1 MNFSHFFIRR
11 PIFAGVLSIVIF
23 LVGLIAMWRLP
34 ISEYPEVVPPTIV
47 VRANY
52 PGANPKI
59 IAETVASPLEQAING
74 VEHSLYLFS
83 QATGDGV
90 MTLTVTFKLGT
101 DIDQAQVQVQNRV
114 AQALPK
120 LPEEVRRLGVT
131 TVKQS
136 PDLTMVVHL
145 FSPNGRYDE
154 VYLRNYATLQVKDVL
169 ARIPGAGDVE
179 VFGSGDYAMR
189 VWLDPDKIAA
199 RNLTASDVV
208 NAIREQN
215 VQVAAGAIGQQP
227 VRQPVNFELQIN
239 AKGRL
244 VSPEEFERI
253 IVKTG
258 PEGEKTVLKD
268 IARIELGASG
278 YSLRSLLNNQ
288 TAVAL
293 PIFQAPGANALQL
306 SQDVRR
312 TMDELKANF
321 PEGVDYSVVY
331 DPTVFV
337 RHSIEAVV
345 QTLLE
350 AILLVV
356 IVVILFLQTWRASI
370 IPLAA
375 VPVSLV
381 GTFAVMLAFGF
392 SINNLSLFGLVLA
405 IGIVVDDAIVVVEN
419 VERNIALGFSPLE
432 ATRRA
437 MNEVTGPIVATALVL
452 CAVFVPTAFISGLT
466 GQFYKQFAITIAIS
480 TVISAFNSLTL
491 SPALCAVLLRD
502 HHAPKDWFARV
513 MENLLGWIFRPFN
526 RVFAWSGNQ
535 YAAGVAA
542 VIRKSALALLVYGG
556 LVFLTGWSFNK
567 VPTGFVPTQDKQYLV
582 AFAQLPEAA
591 SLDRT
596 EAVIRRMSEVGLKQ
610 PGVQDAVAFPG
621 LSISGFSVAPNAGIV
636 FFGLKPF
643 SERRTP
649 NLSGPAIAGAL
660 NQQFAGIQEA
670 FVLAVPPPP
679 VMGLGT
685 IGGFKLFVEDRADLG
700 YDALFQA
707 LQTMIGK
714 SYQTPGLAGVF
725 STFTVNVPQLDAD
738 IDRVKAKQQGVPL
751 QNLFETM
758 QVYLGSLY
766 VNDFNRFGRTY
777 QVIAQADASFRDRP
791 EDITRLKTRNA
802 QGQMVP
808 LGTLVKVREA
818 HGPDRAM
825 RYNGYPAAEINGG
838 PGPGFSSGQAEA
850 LIAQLAR
857 ENLPKGLAFEW
868 TELTYQRLLAGNT
881 AVYVYPLCLLLVF
894 LVLAAQYESFR
905 LPLAIVLIVPMCL
918 LFAIAG
924 VWLQGGDNNVF
935 TQIGLIV
942 LVGLACKN
950 AILIVEF
957 AKHKQDECRSP
968 VEAAIEACRLRL
980 RPILMTSIAFI
991 AGVFPLVNSHG
1002 AGAEMRQAMGV
1013 AVFSGMIGVTFFGL
1027 FLTPVFYVT
1036 LMKLAWQRKRETTP
1050 KTSGPVLGAAG
1061 STIGTAALAL
1071 LFTVSSGRAEWWTI
1085 GPDYKRPT
1093 NAIPASYKA
1102 AEHGGWKEGYPLD
1115 HLPKGNWWEIF
1126 GDSRLNDLETQ
1137 AGSAN
1142 WNLRAA
1148 VARVDQARATARVA
1162 RSEFLPRLNLDPSFD
1177 RQRYSPNQ
1185 VPSFGG
1191 VTASDFRAPFDLS
1204 YEIDLWGRVR
1214 RGFESARAD
1223 AQASLAAFQNV
1234 LLTLQADVAQ
1244 NYFALRAL
1252 DAEIATVTGSV
1263 NLRREQVRLV
1273 RSRFEGGIGNELD
1286 VARAETELANTEA
1299 EAVAL
1304 AQRRDELENA
1314 LAILIGA
1321 NPASFKLAVLPFAPS
1336 STMPVGSVSGAVR
1349 PSSGAETLG
1358 HATLSG
1364 GSGVSVQAGV
1374 AAAGDGRTPTNG
1386 DAPREWNPKPPEIPA
1401 GLPAE
1406 LLERRPDVA
1415 EAERQLA
1422 SANARIGVA
1431 KAAFF
1436 PVLSLTGSGGY
1447 VSADLDTFFKW
1458 DSRAWSIGPSLSLPI
1473 FAGGRNRSNL
1483 KRAQAIYEEAIARY
1497 RQRVLVAFGEVE
1509 NSLSGMR
1516 HLADQAAV
1524 RQRAVASA
1532 RRAAQLATD
1541 RYHSGI
1547 VSYLEVVDASR
1558 DVLQTERANA
1568 QLAGQRLIAAVQLVK
1583 ALGGGWTQHQLFAST
1598 SGSVDQPTTG
1608 NRK

>member
-11 PIFAGVLSIVIF
+11 PIFAGVLSILIF
-23 LVGLIAMWRLP
+23 IVGLIAMWRLP

-47 VRANY
+47 VHATY
-52 PGANPKI
+52 PGANPKT

-74 VEHSLYLFS
+74 VEDSLYMFS

-101 DIDQAQVQVQNRV
+101 DIDKAQVQVQNRV
-114 AQALPK
+114 AQSLPK
-120 LPEEVRRLGVT
+120 LPEEVRRLGVIT
-131 TVKQS
+131 TKQS

-145 FSPNGRYDE
+145 FSPSGRYDE
-154 VYLRNYATLQVKDVL
+154 VYVRNYATLQVKDVL

-189 VWLDPDKIAA
+189 VWLNPDKIAA

-215 VQVAAGAIGQQP
+215 VQVAAGSVGQQP
-227 VRQPVNFELQIN
+227 VGPAVDFELQIN

-244 VSPEEFERI
+244 ISTEEFGQI

-258 PEGEKTVLKD
+258 PNCEKTLLKD
-268 IARIELGASG
+268 VARVELSAGS
-278 YSLRSLLNNQ
+278 YSLRSLLNNK

-293 PIFQAPGANALQL
+293 PIFQTTGANALELSDKVRHTMEQL
-306 SQDVRR
+306 
-312 TMDELKANF
+312 KKNF
-321 PEGVDYSVVY
+321 PDGLDYSVVY

-345 QTLLE
+345 HTLLE
-350 AILLVV
+350 ATLLVV
-356 IVVILFLQTWRASI
+356 LVVIIFLQTWRASI

-419 VERNIALGFSPLE
+419 VERNIALGLSATE
-432 ATRRA
+432 AAKRA
-437 MNEVTGPIVATALVL
+437 MSEVTSPIIATALVL
-452 CAVFVPTAFISGLT
+452 CAVFIPTAFISGLT
-466 GQFYKQFAITIAIS
+466 GQFYKQFAVTIAIS

-491 SPALCAVLLRD
+491 SPALCAVLLKE
-502 HHAPKDWFARV
+502 HGAPKDRLARI
-513 MENLLGWIFRPFN
+513 MEKSLGWFFHPFN
-526 RVFAWSGNQ
+526 RLFAWSGNK
-535 YAAGVAA
+535 YSAGVGT
-542 VIRKSALALLVYGG
+542 VLRKSAVALIVYGG
-556 LVFLTGWSFNK
+556 LVLLTGWSFNK

-582 AFAQLPEAA
+582 AFAQLPDGA

-636 FFGLKPF
+636 FFCLTPF
-643 SERRTP
+643 DERKTR
-649 NLSGPAIAGAL
+649 NLTGPAIAGAL
-660 NQQFAGIQEA
+660 NQQFSAIEEA

-685 IGGFKLFVEDRADLG
+685 IGGFKLFVEDREDLG
-700 YDALFQA
+700 YDALYQSV
-707 LQTMIGK
+707 QGIIGK
-714 SYQTPGLAGVF
+714 SYQTPGLGGVF

-758 QVYLGSLY
+758 QIYLGSLY

-777 QVIAQADASFRDRP
+777 QVIAQAHAQFRDRP

-802 QGQMVP
+802 KGQMVP
-808 LGTLVKVREA
+808 LGTLVKVTET

-838 PGPGFSSGQAEA
+838 PASGFSSGQAEA
-850 LIAQLAR
+850 LIAKLAN
-857 ENLPKGLAFEW
+857 ENLPKGAAFEW
-868 TELTYQRLLAGNT
+868 TELTYQRILAGNT

-905 LPLAIVLIVPMCL
+905 LPLAIILIVPMCL
-918 LFAIAG
+918 LFAITG
-924 VWLQGGDNNVF
+924 VWLKGSDNNIF

-957 AKHKQDECRSP
+957 AKHKHDEGLSP
-968 VEAAIEACRLRL
+968 FQAAIEASRLRL

-991 AGVFPLVNSHG
+991 AGVFPLVIARG

-1013 AVFSGMIGVTFFGL
+1013 AVFAGMIGLTLFGL

-1036 LMKLAWQRKRETTP
+1036 LMKLGWKKKPALAQESKH
-1050 KTSGPVLGAAG
+1050 SGV
-1061 STIGTAALAL
+1061 GTAGATAAVAAVAL
-1071 LFTVSSGRAEWWTI
+1071 LLSISSTKAGLLTV

-1093 NAIPASYKA
+1093 SSAPANYKA
-1102 AEHGGWKEGYPLD
+1102 VELGAWKQGQPLD
-1115 HLPKGNWWEIF
+1115 NLPKGNWWEVF
-1126 GDSRLNDLETQ
+1126 GDASLNELESE
-1137 AGSAN
+1137 ALRAN
-1142 WNLRAA
+1142 QELKAA

-1162 RSEFLPRLNLDPSFD
+1162 RSELLPSLNFDPSFT
-1177 RQRYSPNQ
+1177 RERFSPNQ

-1191 VTASDFRAPFDLS
+1191 LTANTFRAPLDLS
-1204 YEIDLWGRVR
+1204 YEVDLWGRVR
-1214 RGFESARAD
+1214 RSFQSARAD
-1223 AQASLAAFQNV
+1223 AQASLAAFYNV

-1244 NYFALRAL
+1244 NYFTLRAL
-1252 DAEIATVTGSV
+1252 DAEIATVVGTLD
-1263 NLRREQVRLV
+1263 LRKEQVRLV

-1286 VARAETELANTEA
+1286 IARAETELAATEA
-1299 EAVAL
+1299 EAAL
-1304 AQRRDELENA
+1304 LARRRAELENA
-1314 LAILIGA
+1314 IAILIGS
-1321 NPASFKLAVLPFAPS
+1321 NPASFRL
-1336 STMPVGSVSGAVR
+1336 
-1349 PSSGAETLG
+1349 
-1358 HATLSG
+1358 
-1364 GSGVSVQAGV
+1364 V
-1374 AAAGDGRTPTNG
+1374 AASANN
-1386 DAPREWNPKPPEIPA
+1386 WNPQPPGVPA

-1436 PVLSLTGSGGY
+1436 PVLTLTGSGGY
-1447 VSADLDTFFKW
+1447 VSADIDSLFKW
-1458 DSRAWSIGPSLSLPI
+1458 DGRAWSIGPSLSLPL
-1473 FAGGRNRSNL
+1473 FAGGRNRATY
-1483 KRAQAIYEEAIARY
+1483 KRSQAAYDETVARY
-1497 RQRVLVAFGEVE
+1497 RQQVLVAFGEVE
-1509 NSLSGMR
+1509 NSLSGIH
-1516 HLADQAAV
+1516 HLATQAAAQ
-1524 RQRAVASA
+1524 QRAVANA
-1532 RRAAQLATD
+1532 RRAANLATD
-1541 RYHSGI
+1541 RYRSGI

-1558 DVLQTERANA
+1558 DALSAERANA
-1568 QLAGQRLIAAVQLVK
+1568 QLAGQRLIAAVQLIK
-1583 ALGGGWTQHQLFAST
+1583 ALGGGWSEQQIFANNSVK
-1598 SGSVDQPTTG
+1598 SGSGTR
-1608 NRK
+1608 N

>member
-47 VRANY
+47 VRASY
-52 PGANPKI
+52 PGANPKT

-74 VEHSLYLFS
+74 VEESLYMSS

-90 MTLTVTFKLGT
+90 MSLTVTFKLGT
-101 DIDQAQVQVQNRV
+101 DIDKAQVQVQNRV
-114 AQALPK
+114 SQALPK

-131 TVKQS
+131 TTKQS

-169 ARIPGAGDVE
+169 ARIPGAGDVQ

-189 VWLDPDKIAA
+189 VWLNPDKVAS

-208 NAIREQN
+208 AAIREQN

-227 VRQPVNFELQIN
+227 VGKPVDFELQIN

-244 VSPEEFERI
+244 ISTEEFGQI

-258 PEGEKTVLKD
+258 PNGEKTLLKD
-268 IARIELGASG
+268 IARIELSAGS
-278 YSLRSLLNNQ
+278 YSLRSLLNNK

-293 PIFQAPGANALQL
+293 PIFQTPGANALQL
-306 SQDVRR
+306 STDVRH
-312 TMDELKANF
+312 TMEELKKNF
-321 PEGVDYSVVY
+321 PDGVDYSVVY

-345 QTLLE
+345 HTLAE

-356 IVVILFLQTWRASI
+356 VVVIIFLQTWRASI

-419 VERNIALGFSPLE
+419 VERNIALGLSPGD
-432 ATRRA
+432 AARRA
-437 MNEVTGPIVATALVL
+437 MSEVTSPIIATALVL
-452 CAVFVPTAFISGLT
+452 CAVFIPTAFISGLT

-480 TVISAFNSLTL
+480 TVISAINSLTL
-491 SPALCAVLLRD
+491 SPALCAVLLKEHGAR
-502 HHAPKDWFARV
+502 KDWLARF
-513 MENLLGWIFRPFN
+513 MEKAFGWFFTPFN
-526 RVFAWSGNQ
+526 RVFAWSGNK
-535 YAAGVAA
+535 YSAGVGS
-542 VIRKSALALLVYGG
+542 VLRKSAVVLVVYGG

-582 AFAQLPEAA
+582 AFAQLPDGA

-596 EAVIRRMSEVGLKQ
+596 EEVIRRMSEVGLKQ

-643 SERRTP
+643 EERKAA
-649 NLSGPAIAGAL
+649 NLSGPAIAAAL
-660 NQQFAGIQEA
+660 NKEYGAIQDA
-670 FVLAVPPPP
+670 FILAVPPPP

-685 IGGFKLFVEDRADLG
+685 IGGFKLYVEDRADLG
-700 YDALFQA
+700 YDALYQNLQA
-707 LQTMIGK
+707 IMGK
-714 SYQTPGLAGVF
+714 SYQTRGLGGVF

-777 QVIAQADASFRDRP
+777 QVIAQADSEFRDRP

-802 QGQMVP
+802 KGQMVP
-808 LGTLVKVREA
+808 LGTLVKVSET
-818 HGPDRAM
+818 HGPDKAM

-838 PGPGFSSGQAEA
+838 PAPGFSSGQAEA
-850 LIAQLAR
+850 LITKIIGEQ
-857 ENLPKGLAFEW
+857 LPKGMAFEW
-868 TELTYQRLLAGNT
+868 TELTYQRILAGNS
-881 AVYVYPLCLLLVF
+881 AIYVYPLCLLLVF

-905 LPLAIVLIVPMCL
+905 LPLAIILIVPMCL
-918 LFAIAG
+918 LFAITG
-924 VWLQGGDNNVF
+924 VWLKGGDNNIF

-957 AKHKQDECRSP
+957 AKHKQDEGLSP
-968 VEAAIEACRLRL
+968 FDAAIEACRLRL

-991 AGVFPLVNSHG
+991 AGVFPLVIARG
-1002 AGAEMRQAMGV
+1002 AGAEMRQAMGI
-1013 AVFSGMIGVTFFGL
+1013 AVFSGMIGVTLFGL

-1036 LMKLAWQRKRETTP
+1036 LMKLGFKKKPSATP
-1050 KTSGPVLGAAG
+1050 ESHGSGLTPISATAG
-1061 STIGTAALAL
+1061 IAALAL
-1071 LFTVSSGRAEWWTI
+1071 LLTASSANAGLFKV
-1085 GPDYKRPT
+1085 GPNYKKPT
-1093 NAIPASYKA
+1093 NSIPATYKSA
-1102 AEHGGWKEGYPLD
+1102 NLGEWKEGRPLD
-1115 HLPKGNWWEIF
+1115 CVPKGNWWEIF
-1126 GDSRLNDLETQ
+1126 GDARLNELESEALKANQDLK
-1137 AGSAN
+1137 G
-1142 WNLRAA
+1142 A
-1148 VARVDQARATARVA
+1148 VARVDQSRASARVA
-1162 RSEFLPRLNLDPSFD
+1162 RSELLPALNLDPSFT
-1177 RQRYSPNQ
+1177 REHYSPNQ
-1185 VPSFGG
+1185 IPNFGN
-1191 VTASDFRAPFDLS
+1191 VTANTFRAPLDLS

-1223 AQASLAAFQNV
+1223 AQATLASFYNV
-1234 LLTLQADVAQ
+1234 MLTLQADVAQ

-1252 DAEIATVTGSV
+1252 DAEIATVAGTV
-1263 NLRREQVRLV
+1263 NLRKEQVQLV

-1286 VARAETELANTEA
+1286 IARAETELAQTQA
-1299 EAVAL
+1299 EDASL
-1304 AQRRDELENA
+1304 ARRRAELENA
-1314 LAILIGA
+1314 IAILVGS
-1321 NPASFKLAVLPFAPS
+1321 NPS
-1336 STMPVGSVSGAVR
+1336 SFQL
-1349 PSSGAETLG
+1349 E
-1358 HATLSG
+1358 ATN
-1364 GSGVSVQAGV
+1364 
-1374 AAAGDGRTPTNG
+1374 TKN
-1386 DAPREWNPKPPEIPA
+1386 WNPLPPTIPA
-1401 GLPAE
+1401 GLPAD
-1406 LLERRPDVA
+1406 LLERRPDIA

-1436 PVLSLTGSGGY
+1436 PVLRLTGSGGY
-1447 VSADLDTFFKW
+1447 VSADIDSLFKW
-1458 DSRAWSIGPSLSLPI
+1458 DSHVWSIGPSISLPI
-1473 FAGGRNRSNL
+1473 FAGGRNRANY
-1483 KRAQAIYEEAIARY
+1483 KRSQFAFEEAVARY
-1497 RQRVLVAFGEVE
+1497 RQQVLVAFGDVE
-1509 NSLSGMR
+1509 NSLAGIR
-1516 HLADQAAV
+1516 YLIEQAEAQ
-1524 RQRAVASA
+1524 QRAVTNA
-1532 RRAAQLATD
+1532 RRATDLATE
-1541 RYHSGI
+1541 RYRSGI

-1558 DVLQTERANA
+1558 DALQAERGNA
-1568 QLAGQRLIAAVQLVK
+1568 QLAGQRLVASIQLMK
-1583 ALGGGWTQHQLFAST
+1583 ALGGGWNQEQIFASST
-1598 SGSVDQPTTG
+1598 SKQ
-1608 NRK
+1608 KHQYE